1 MSNSGETNRTLTLIP
16 VVLFGL
22 SFMGLTTAFTT
33 YGIAANTSHGVV
45 PGAMIIATI
54 VMMFTAYSYGKMA
67 VAFPSSGS
75 AYVYTQKSLNPSVGF
90 LVGWVI
96 LMDYLFMPMVNYLA
110 FGIFFSAAFPAI
122 PSYVW
127 IAGMLI
133 VVTIINIKGL
143 KFATNINAFI
153 TIFAFLFIIIF
164 IGFSIREVLRAK
176 GALALLTFD
185 PFINVGEPFSYTIA
199 GAALL
204 CFCFLGFESVTA
216 FSEETVNP
224 KKTIPRAIIII
235 TIGGGLLF
243 TCVAYFSHL
252 VWPSYQTFNNSEA
265 AAYEIIKLVGGKA
278 MYSVYLALYAFA
290 VLGSAMA
297 SQASASRVLF
307 TMGRDGQFPKKFFGV
322 LHATYKTPVN
332 NILLISF
339 FSLSAL
345 FLTLELVASFI
356 NFGAFLAY
364 TCVNIAVIAH
374 YYVRNKERSLKGT
387 ILYLVVPS
395 IGALLSLVLLVNL
408 DTYSKTLGVSW
419 LVLGCIY
426 LFALTK
432 GFKVKPPVL
441 KIEEN
446 DASDL
451 TSDNAYQ
458 GNPQTS
464 TS

>member
-1 MSNSGETNRTLTLIP
+1 M
-16 VVLFGL
+16 LFGF

-45 PGAMIIATI
+45 PGAMIIATM

-75 AYVYTQKSLNPSVGF
+75 AYVYTQKSLNPAAGF

-122 PSYVW
+122 PNYVW

-133 VVTIINIKGL
+133 LVTFINVRGL
-143 KFATNINAFI
+143 KFATSINAFI
-153 TIFAFLFIIIF
+153 TIFAFLFILIF
-164 IGFSIREVLRAK
+164 IGFSIKEIFMEA
-176 GALALLTFD
+176 GTAALLSF
-185 PFINVGEPFSYTIA
+185 EPFFNLNESFTYTIA

-224 KKTIPRAIIII
+224 KKTIPRAVIII
-235 TIGGGLLF
+235 TIGGGLIF
-243 TCVAYFSHL
+243 TCVSYFSHL
-252 VWPSYQTFNNSEA
+252 IWPNYLTFNNSEA
-265 AAYEIIKLVGGKA
+265 AAYEIIKHVGGKA

-322 LHATYKTPVN
+322 LHHKYKTPVN
-332 NILLISF
+332 NIMLISC
-339 FSLSAL
+339 FSLLAL
-345 FLTLELVASFI
+345 FLSLELVASFI

-374 YYVRNKERSLKGT
+374 YYIRKRERSLKGT
-387 ILYLVVPS
+387 ILYLIIPA
-395 IGALLSLVLLVNL
+395 IGAALDILLLVNL
-408 DTYSKTLGVSW
+408 DVHSKILGASW
-419 LVLGCIY
+419 LLIGCIY
-426 LFALTK
+426 LFRLTK
-432 GFKVKPPVL
+432 GFKEQPPVL
-441 KIEEN
+441 KIEDN
-446 DASDL
+446 YDMDL
-451 TSDNAYQ
+451 KDRNAYK
-458 GNPQTS
+458 GNGQTS
-464 TS
+464 LT